1 MNLTQKANERYAG
14 LQTLRNEQR
23 PDPVVTGNAQLDDLY
38 IPRKG
43 YPLFVAGAPHHG
55 KSLFL
60 KWLLTCWSER
70 HDWKHFVYMGE
81 EGSVDELILDFCEL
95 YVKKPARRIDWR
107 GKEQAHMSDTEFEV
121 AVRWVNE
128 HFTFFDGDAV
138 GDSGFTPDLFYNTAA
153 DLQVDTTTIDPWN
166 DVARDLR
173 NVGGRED
180 VWLTEELRKVR
191 LHSAKH
197 DRVDIICNHI
207 AKLNADATT
216 LGGKRYQ
223 KPALPQEWAGGQ
235 AWYRR
240 AFTMLLVYR
249 PPVDQVM
256 REGEPIIVDGETWVI
271 NQKSKPKGTGR
282 LGTAKL
288 KLNRDTNHFEDL

>member
-1 MNLTQKANERYAG
+1 
-14 LQTLRNEQR
+14 
-23 PDPVVTGNAQLDDLY
+23 
-38 IPRKG
+38 
-43 YPLFVAGAPHHG
+43 
-55 KSLFL
+55 
-60 KWLLTCWSER
+60 
-70 HDWKHFVYMGE
+70 MGE

-95 YVKKPARRIDWR
+95 YVKKPARRVDWR
-107 GKEQAHMSDTEFEV
+107 GKEQMHMTDTEFEV
-121 AVRWVNE
+121 AVRWVND

-138 GDSGFTPDLFYNTAA
+138 GDSGFTPDLFYATAA
-153 DLQVDTTTIDPWN
+153 DLQVDTTVIDPWN

-249 PPVDQVM
+249 PPVDQIM
-256 REGEPIIVDGETWVI
+256 REGEPIIQDGETWII

-288 KLNRDTNHFEDL
+288 RLNRQTNHLEDI

>member
-1 MNLTQKANERYAG
+1 MT
-14 LQTLRNEQR
+14 
-23 PDPVVTGNAQLDDLY
+23 
-38 IPRKG
+38 
-43 YPLFVAGAPHHG
+43 
-55 KSLFL
+55 
-60 KWLLTCWSER
+60 
-70 HDWKHFVYMGE
+70 
-81 EGSVDELILDFCEL
+81 
-95 YVKKPARRIDWR
+95 
-107 GKEQAHMSDTEFEV
+107 DTEFEV
-121 AVRWVNE
+121 AVRWVND

-138 GDSGFTPDLFYNTAA
+138 GDSGFTPDLFYATAA
-153 DLQVDTTTIDPWN
+153 DLQVDTTVIDPWN

-249 PPVDQVM
+249 PPVDQIM
-256 REGEPIIVDGETWVI
+256 REGEPIIQDGETWII

-288 KLNRDTNHFEDL
+288 RLNRQTNHLEDI